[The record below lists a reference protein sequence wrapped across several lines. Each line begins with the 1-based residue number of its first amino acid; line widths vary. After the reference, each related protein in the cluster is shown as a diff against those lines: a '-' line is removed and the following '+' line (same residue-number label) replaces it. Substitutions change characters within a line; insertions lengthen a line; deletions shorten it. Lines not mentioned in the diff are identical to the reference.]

1 MPRALSQEDRRK
13 DAGNVGGGCVL
24 SAEFLKDCR
33 GDGGA
38 RQAPSS
44 SAAEDRRRLILII
57 TCGGSVSKLASV
69 GLPLLPLPPPPF
81 PSPPLRLSPVATQ
94 CHEVAGMSLLAV
106 YLAGLRTGVL
116 GAMVGL
122 FSPGIRGFSMQE
134 KSCKQNVSPRIIRAH
149 RTCAFVFLDCHV
161 FELLQVQQR
170 SKIYTHI

>member
-81 PSPPLRLSPVATQ
+81 PSPPLRRSPVAIQ

-134 KSCKQNVSPRIIRAH
+134 KCCKQNVSPRIIRAH
-149 RTCAFVFLDCHV
+149 RTCAFVFL
-161 FELLQVQQR
+161 LQVQQR